1 LPKDT
6 KRTVHSTNNTLTI
19 RNQNP
24 DIEEHHSR
32 VPEYVDHEMDFR
44 AMQYQRTALFWNDD
58 PWAESDTSQAT
69 QGFRVRRTD
78 SGDWEAQ
85 LVTRN
90 FSTLNTP
97 GEWERVPLWL
107 ATAWEEAWRMRSR

>member
-1 LPKDT
+1 ML
-6 KRTVHSTNNTLTI
+6 TL
-19 RNQNP
+19 RDQNP
-24 DIEEHHSR
+24 SIEKDHSR

-69 QGFRVRRTD
+69 QGFLVRRTD

-107 ATAWEEAWRMRSR
+107 ATVWEEAWRRQSR